1 MSWHPNE
8 AWLLS
13 VASFDKTISM
23 IDCRSVSIGKACDLR
38 ADVEST
44 VWDPFQP
51 YHLYASLENG
61 QVICLDIR
69 NMEQIQ
75 DHSKRFNPYLQF
87 QAHDKTVS
95 AINFS
100 ASVKGMLATASIDQ
114 TVKVW
119 DVSDLQSV
127 RVDEGASVPKCIAYK
142 SLNVGKLFTL
152 KFSHDDPFT
161 LAAAGDE
168 GKVAIWESDEMEI
181 IRNHFQEN
189 VYETSNPY
197 LKLQAEGGN
206 LAKTVADAGKDSYSL
221 QKIPDREH
229 IQLQIPNNFRAEQ
242 LKDDSWMDD
251 NDGIAT
257 NSRVDKKKKK
267 KKSAK

>member
-1 MSWHPNE
+1 
-8 AWLLS
+8 
-13 VASFDKTISM
+13 M

-61 QVICLDIR
+61 QVLCLDIR
-69 NMEQIQ
+69 NMERLQ
-75 DHSKRFNPYLQF
+75 DHTKRFNPYLQF

-95 AINFS
+95 ALNFS

-114 TVKVW
+114 TVKIW
-119 DVSDLQSV
+119 DVSDLQSMQV
-127 RVDEGASVPKCIAYK
+127 EEGVGNFPKCIAYK

-181 IRNHFQEN
+181 IRNHFQDSL
-189 VYETSNPY
+189 YEIKNPY
-197 LKLQAEGGN
+197 LQLQTEKGS
-206 LAKTVADAGKDSYSL
+206 LARPAVEADRDSYSF
-221 QKIPDREH
+221 QQTPDREH
-229 IQLQIPNNFRAEQ
+229 IQLLIPNNFQAEQ

-257 NSRVDKKKKK
+257 NSQADKKKKK
-267 KKSAK
+267 KKMAK